1 MLHCSATWPILAMF
15 CETIELI
22 FPDCRSKI
30 PCFPPVCVYN
40 YGFRSNG
47 GERARSSRQ
56 IWFSEKIRLDS
67 YSLIVGGIHQPPG
80 RERGEVRT
88 LEPHCNSS
96 GTIQRMFS
104 VSVSC
109 YAFLMPQ
116 GPGCRLARLERQ
128 TGLLGRLTEC
138 QISFRMFSWLELIRR
153 RKSVRI
159 PFLTPR
165 VCHYQIPGGVFV
177 ACVPPSPPSV
187 CGTGRP

>member
-1 MLHCSATWPILAMF
+1 M
-15 CETIELI
+15 
-22 FPDCRSKI
+22 
-30 PCFPPVCVYN
+30 CVYN

-47 GERARSSRQ
+47 GEQPANL
-56 IWFSEKIRLDS
+56 IFGEDKIGFIFLDCR
-67 YSLIVGGIHQPPG
+67 GNTPPLRG
-80 RERGEVRT
+80 EERGEVRT

-116 GPGCRLARLERQ
+116 GPGCRLERR

-165 VCHYQIPGGVFV
+165 VCHYQIPQGVFV

-187 CGTGRP
+187 CGTGPP